1 MGLSRCSLFPSCLLQ
16 CLTWH
21 YLPIRNWELLLIERL
36 ERDFFLTKYVNYSWP
51 LFFLAHQRSWFPWP
65 VRRSQP
71 NIPSQKKIQVWGNWV
86 SWLYMGEV
94 ISSLFLPKSHL
105 YLPMDQNYHPF
116 TWQCTSG
123 DIPLHYFSFV
133 TILRILLFFPRKAAL
148 QHPSGCLLFFG
159 IKRKMSS
166 LTARKHVNPNF
177 KLQLSSDFI
186 YPYRTNYYML
196 GIYFLMGLEKSSS
209 LRMQTTTVSVG
220 TWHISWQHMRLLS
233 KKKTVFPNLTTR
245 CLDSF
250 PNWWSCIKMYHKN
263 VAETV

>member
-1 MGLSRCSLFPSCLLQ
+1 MCLQSEWLLPSPQLNFKLPFCSQVLVLVVNREGNEYWLSACQLSCQEMELSRGSLFPSCLLQ

-21 YLPIRNWELLLIERL
+21 YLPIRNWKLLLIEWL

-65 VRRSQP
+65 VRRGQP

-105 YLPMDQNYHPF
+105 YLPMDQNYHPS

-148 QHPSGCLLFFG
+148 QHPCGCLLFFG

-166 LTARKHVNPNF
+166 LTARKHV
-177 KLQLSSDFI
+177 KCQLQVAAVQWFYLSI
-186 YPYRTNYYML
+186 
-196 GIYFLMGLEKSSS
+196 
-209 LRMQTTTVSVG
+209 
-220 TWHISWQHMRLLS
+220 
-233 KKKTVFPNLTTR
+233 
-245 CLDSF
+245 
-250 PNWWSCIKMYHKN
+250 
-263 VAETV
+263 